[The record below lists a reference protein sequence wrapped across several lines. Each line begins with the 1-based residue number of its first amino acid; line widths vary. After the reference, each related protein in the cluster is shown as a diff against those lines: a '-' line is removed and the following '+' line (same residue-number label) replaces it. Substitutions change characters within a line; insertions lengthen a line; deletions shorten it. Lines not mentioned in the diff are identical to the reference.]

1 VSAEYSVTVPDVE
14 YFERQVLCRS
24 ACPVQTDAGG
34 YVQAIAEGRDED
46 AYLIARR
53 TNPFASVCGRVCAA
67 PCEAACRREAIDSAI
82 AIRALK
88 RFVCERHG
96 VESDDFEIGRI
107 FSQEKLSE
115 RSRFGRGKRVAVV
128 GAGPAGLACAHD
140 LALMGFAVT
149 VFEAQKTAGGM
160 LVLGIPEYRLP
171 HAIIEAEIKAIVD
184 LGVDIKLNH
193 RLGVDFT
200 LGALKREGFE
210 AVFLAIGAH
219 KSREL
224 NIEGTDLDGVFRAV
238 DYLLNV
244 NQGYQVNLHGKV
256 IVVGGGSVAF
266 DVARSVVRQAAE
278 IDEMSPEALRRVL
291 REATSTLEQLTEGEE
306 RGPEDLKVA
315 FDVARQVLRAGV
327 HDVHMY
333 CLESMDEI
341 PATQVDIKEAMEEG
355 VELHTGWGPRRILGR
370 DGNVTGVELIKVQS
384 VFDSQGRFNPSFIE
398 GSEERV
404 TADGVVLAVGQAP
417 DLSWIRS
424 EDDIKIS
431 SRGTIDADPE
441 SMVTSRSDVFAGG
454 DVAFGPRIVITAVA
468 EGRRAAQSIAEF
480 LCGRV
485 SQETTRIR
493 STIYDAHRMFP
504 GYETLSRKEPDVIAI
519 DRRVGVTE
527 VEKVLSQTRAREQ
540 ARRCLSCHISPIF
553 DGDACVLC
561 GGCVDVCPESCLRIV
576 DVADMQGNESLSA
589 LIGARYREI
598 PKRGEAAA
606 IIKNESRCIRCGLC
620 AARCP
625 THAITMERVEALQT
639 A

>member
-1 VSAEYSVTVPDVE
+1 MPPKYKITVPDVG

-34 YVQAIAEGRDED
+34 YVQAIAEGRYED
-46 AYLIARR
+46 AYIIARR

-67 PCEAACRREAIDSAI
+67 PCEAACRREAIDASI
-82 AIRALK
+82 TIRALK

-96 VESDDFEIGRI
+96 VESDHFELGRI
-107 FSQEKLSE
+107 FSPQHLSE
-115 RSRFGRGKRVAVV
+115 RAGFGQGKRVAVV

-149 VFEAQKTAGGM
+149 VFEAQKKAGGM

-171 HAIIEAEIKAIVD
+171 NALIEAEIQAIVE

-193 RLGVDFT
+193 RLGRDFT
-200 LGALKREGFE
+200 LGDLKRKGFE
-210 AVFLAIGAH
+210 SVFLGIGAH

-244 NQGYQVNLHGKV
+244 NQGYKVDLHGKV
-256 IVVGGGSVAF
+256 IVIGGGSVAF
-266 DVARSVVRQAAE
+266 DVARSVVRQAGE

-291 REATSTLEQLTEGEE
+291 RKATVTLEQLTQGEE
-306 RGPEDLKVA
+306 RGSEDLKVA

-327 HDVHMY
+327 HEVHMY
-333 CLESMDEI
+333 CLESLNEI

-370 DGNVTGVELIKVQS
+370 DGNATGVELIKVRS
-384 VFDSQGRFNPSFIE
+384 VFDQQGRFNPSFIE
-398 GSEERV
+398 GSEEQV
-404 TADGVVLAVGQAP
+404 TADGVILAVGQAP
-417 DLSWIRS
+417 DLSWLRS
-424 EDDIKIS
+424 EDDLNIT
-431 SRGTIDADPE
+431 SRSTIEADPE
-441 SMVTSRSDVFAGG
+441 SMATSRPDVFAGG

-468 EGRRAAQSIAEF
+468 EGRRAARSIAGF

-485 SQETTRIR
+485 PQEAIRIR
-493 STIYDAHRMFP
+493 STIYNAHRMFP
-504 GYETLSRKEPDVIAI
+504 GYESLSRVEPDAIAI

-527 VEKVLSQTRAREQ
+527 VEQVLPQARAREQ

-553 DGDACVLC
+553 DGDLCVLC

-576 DVADMQGNESLSA
+576 DVADLQGDESLRA
-589 LIGARYREI
+589 LLQARYGKI
-598 PKRGEAAA
+598 PTGGEAAA
-606 IIKNESRCIRCGLC
+606 IIKDETRCIRCGLC

-625 THAITMERVEALQT
+625 THAITMERVETLQT